1 MALHRD
7 RDTQAL
13 VLTRPDFTAH
23 GSPDPFATHTGGKS
37 NELLLCLAGF
47 VTNNTWAPPVLSLLA
62 DNGDVLCVGTL
73 YPTSSTV
80 GNFTEAT
87 FLFQN
92 NGHCIKSLNQATSLQ
107 FSPPDG
113 QEGMMSFCVDKLE
126 LLLLPDGLNETLTQ
140 TGQQIDL
147 HLTFSQC

>member
-1 MALHRD
+1 MHRD
-7 RDTQAL
+7 RGNKSLAKWSCPDQISLYTVAQTPSQPIQ
-13 VLTRPDFTAH
+13 VTRRI
-23 GSPDPFATHTGGKS
+23 G
-37 NELLLCLAGF
+37 LLLCLAGF
-47 VTNNTWAPPVLSLLA
+47 VTNNTWAPPMLSLLA

-92 NGHCIKSLNQATSLQ
+92 NGGCIKGLSQTASLQ

-126 LLLLPDGLNETLTQ
+126 LLLLPNRLNETLAHTGKQ
-140 TGQQIDL
+140 TNL
-147 HLTFSQC
+147 SLTFS